1 MKELFDKIIYGLKAI
16 FEEFKEAPVVN
27 SIVSIFMVAYIS
39 VILLSILS
47 LILIG
52 VLILIK
58 VPYDRGWDVLLYSEQ
73 GNYIFFNNPILY
85 FLIFEDGGFFG
96 ELFIGV
102 IQSSIFYF
110 VLMASFC
117 KRRRFEEDNSQSK
130 FLNWFIKSDFNLHKK
145 FRFIYFLYLLYITPS
160 ILVWLYPN
168 VLMWLSWFDN
178 FSVDSYDFKS
188 IWPSHFFLSFLFVLG
203 FFSVVKYIIQ
213 HNKSARREEL
223 KDEIKNEIIK
233 EIGADKNNI

>member
-1 MKELFDKIIYGLKAI
+1 MKEIFDKIIYGLKAM
-16 FEEFKEAPVVN
+16 FEEFKEDPVWN
-27 SIVSIFMVAYIS
+27 SIGLIFGLAYLS
-39 VILLSILS
+39 MILLF
-47 LILIG
+47 ILIG
-52 VLILIK
+52 VLFLTK
-58 VPYDRGWDVLLYSEQ
+58 VPYDRGWNILLYSEQ
-73 GNYIFFNNPILY
+73 GDYIFFNNPILY
-85 FLIFEDGGFFG
+85 FLAFDYLGFWG
-96 ELFIGV
+96 ELIVGA
-102 IQSSIFYF
+102 IMSLIFYF
-110 VLMASFC
+110 VLCATFC
-117 KRRRFEEDNSQSK
+117 KRSRFEEDNSQSK
-130 FLNWFIKSDFNLHKK
+130 FLNWFIKNDFNLHKK

-178 FSVDSYDFKS
+178 FSVDSYDFES

-223 KDEIKNEIIK
+223 KEEIKNEIIK